1 MSLVKRKLKK
11 FCPSKPPLE
20 GLFIYMR
27 ENNIE
32 NKVKTIEEVLAH
44 KKQVEHL
51 CGIYFLIKGDE
62 IVYIGQT
69 TVGESRIHQHKT
81 ARKIDF
87 DSYAFF
93 ECDRNDLNMAEYAN
107 IEAHNPRFNKNKRPP
122 ASHCISISTMKEKLR
137 KMGFDA
143 YKPDIRKM
151 ARDISEGWSIGNEY
165 YSYSV
170 FDKIVDI
177 YKQKQPNYNQV
188 AKNRER
194 ARKLWDEQKFAEM
207 NNYLVESNKV
217 HAANMAMAC
226 LSKDEILELAGRM

>member
-1 MSLVKRKLKK
+1 M
-11 FCPSKPPLE
+11 
-20 GLFIYMR
+20 
-27 ENNIE
+27 
-32 NKVKTIEEVLAH
+32 AH

-87 DSYAFF
+87 DFYAFF
-93 ECDRNDLNMAEYAN
+93 ECNQNDLNMAEYAN
-107 IEAHNPRFNKNKRPP
+107 IQAYNPRFNKNKRPP
-122 ASHCISISTMKEKLR
+122 AGHSISIGAMKEKLR

-151 ARDISEGWSIGNEY
+151 ARDISEGCSIGNEY

-188 AKNRER
+188 AIGRER
-194 ARKLWDEQKFAEM
+194 ARKIWDEQKFAEM
-207 NNYLVESNKV
+207 NKALVEANKAN
-217 HAANMAMAC
+217 AASMAMAC